1 MKKIIICVNG
11 VSSRS
16 GGGLSILTNLVASF
30 ALLKNKKFIFF
41 VLVPINFPI
50 NFKDKF
56 EYPKHI
62 KIIRFPLPSYL
73 NFLYPLLNITILP
86 WLICKLKCHVLL
98 NLSDIPMP
106 IKVKQIFL
114 FDWAYAAYPEKI
126 NLSTMPVSS
135 FLKRKLKFYLFFHY
149 SRCIDICIVQTEIFK
164 KKLGMLYKIP
174 HIEVM
179 NNAVS
184 LDKISDLRNKF
195 ILGSGYKLLYL
206 THYYSH
212 KNIEILLP
220 LAKEILSRDLDIKL
234 ITTLDPKEHK
244 NAQNFLNEI
253 ASNNLSS
260 VILNIGTVKM
270 SDVPKLYNSVD
281 AIIMPSLLESFSGT
295 HIEALYYGKNIFTS
309 DLDFAHSACK
319 NAAYYFNP
327 HSHLDI
333 LETIVQ
339 GMKNKKMAKQ
349 KILYGKKILKNFFT
363 WHQIAKKMIL
373 LIDDLLITSRK

>member
-1 MKKIIICVNG
+1 MKKILICVNG

-30 ALLKNKKFIFF
+30 ALLKSKKFVFF
-41 VLVPINFPI
+41 VLVPI

-86 WLICKLKCHVLL
+86 WLICKLKCHALL

-126 NLSTMPVSS
+126 NLLTMPVSA
-135 FLKRKLKFYLFFHY
+135 FLKRKLKFYLFFYY
-149 SRCIDICIVQTEIFK
+149 SRYIDICIVQTEIFK
-164 KKLGMLYKIP
+164 KKLDMLYKIP

-184 LDKISDLRNKF
+184 LDKISDLRSKF

-295 HIEALYYGKNIFTS
+295 HIEALYYGKTIFTS

-327 HSHLDI
+327 HSHVDI

-339 GMKNKKMAKQ
+339 GMKNKKMSKQ

-363 WHQIAKKMIL
+363 WPQIAKKMIL
-373 LIDDLLITSRK
+373 LFDDLFITSRK